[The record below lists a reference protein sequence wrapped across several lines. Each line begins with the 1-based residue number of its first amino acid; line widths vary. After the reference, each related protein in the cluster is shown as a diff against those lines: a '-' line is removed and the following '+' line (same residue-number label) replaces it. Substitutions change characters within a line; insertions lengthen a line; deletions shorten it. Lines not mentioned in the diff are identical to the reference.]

1 MGTSHNAGFTIIE
14 TMLFLAI
21 TGMLIAGLLVGVG
34 TSLNIQ
40 RYHDSVTSLKSFL
53 QSQYSA
59 VTNVENDRDGT
70 WNCNTSAA
78 TTQSGTTQ
86 NPGQS
91 DCVLIGRY
99 IMIDGGATT
108 VATVVANPPPDVN
121 GTSGDIGDLKAN
133 YTLGLSTVSEQI
145 DSLAWG
151 TVIAWPVAG
160 TSSQNEPSAPTNA
173 PMPRSIAILIIR
185 SPESGSVYTFTADNP
200 PAIGSMNNGKLKAM
214 LKIGVGTPPS
224 QEARTI
230 CVDSQGLVLASLN
243 MAVYL
248 HAYAT
253 DQTSVETRSN
263 DTSAALGSGLKC

>member
-1 MGTSHNAGFTIIE
+1 MGTSKHAGFTIIE

-40 RYHDSVTSLKSFL
+40 RYHDSVTSLQSFI

-59 VTNVENDRDGT
+59 INNVQNDRDNS
-70 WNCNTSAA
+70 WQCDASA
-78 TTQSGTTQ
+78 TTSQSGSSQ
-86 NPGQS
+86 NLGQS
-91 DCVLIGRY
+91 DCVVLGRY
-99 IMIDGGATT
+99 IVINGGSTSVTT
-108 VATVVANPPPDVN
+108 VNGYTASTATGN
-121 GTSGDIGDLKAN
+121 GDIADLKNN
-133 YTLGLSTVSEQI
+133 YTLGLSTVNVQT

-151 TVIAWPVAG
+151 TVIAWPVSG
-160 TSSQNEPSAPTNA
+160 SGFKLPST
-173 PMPRSIAILIIR
+173 PRSIAILIVR

-200 PAIGSMNNGKLKAM
+200 PAIGDVTDVNKM
-214 LKIGVGTPPS
+214 LKSMLVTGVGPVPS
-224 QEARTI
+224 QLQRTI
-230 CVDSQGLVLASLN
+230 CVDSQGLVSASLT

-263 DTSAALGSGLKC
+263 DVIKSLGGDTQC

>member
-34 TSLNIQ
+34 TSVNIQ
-40 RYHDSVTSLKSFL
+40 RYHDSVTSLKSFI

-59 VTNVENDRDGT
+59 ITNVENDRDSS
-70 WNCNTSAA
+70 WKCDASA
-78 TTQSGTTQ
+78 TTSQSGTTQ

-91 DCVLIGRY
+91 DCVVIGRY
-99 IMIDGGATT
+99 IVINGGSTIVTT
-108 VATVVANPPPDVN
+108 VDAYPPPNVS
-121 GTSGDIGDLKAN
+121 GTNGDIGDLKSN
-133 YTLGLSTVSEQI
+133 YTLGLSTVNQQT

-151 TVIAWPVAG
+151 TVIAWPVSGSGAQ
-160 TSSQNEPSAPTNA
+160 SPT
-173 PMPRSIAILIIR
+173 MPRSIAILIVR
-185 SPESGSVYTFTADNP
+185 SPETGSVYTFTADNP
-200 PAIGSMNNGKLKAM
+200 SDIATMTDAKLKAM
-214 LKIGVGTPPS
+214 LVTGTGPAPS
-224 QEARTI
+224 QEQRTI
-230 CVDSQGLVLASLN
+230 CVDSQGLVLPSLN

-263 DTSAALGSGLKC
+263 DVIKSLGGDTQC

>member
-21 TGMLIAGLLVGVG
+21 TGVLIASLLVGIG
-34 TSLNIQ
+34 TSVNIQ
-40 RYHDSVTSLKSFL
+40 RYHDSVTSLKSFI

-59 VTNVENDRDGT
+59 ITNVENDRNST
-70 WNCNTSAA
+70 WKCDSSAA
-78 TTQSGTTQ
+78 TSQSGTVQ

-99 IMIDGGATT
+99 IVIDGGATT
-108 VATVVANPPPDVN
+108 VASVVANPPADVN

-133 YTLGLSTVSEQI
+133 YTLGLSTVFQQT

-151 TVIAWPVAG
+151 TVIAWPVSG
-160 TSSQNEPSAPTNA
+160 TGAQKPTT
-173 PMPRSIAILIIR
+173 PRSIAILIVR
-185 SPESGSVYTFTADNP
+185 SPETGSVYTFTADNP
-200 PAIGSMNNGKLKAM
+200 PAISTMTDAKLKAM
-214 LKIGVGTPPS
+214 LVTGVGSPPS
-224 QEARTI
+224 QKQRTL
-230 CVDSQGLVLASLN
+230 CVDSQGLVIPSLT

-263 DTSAALGSGLKC
+263 DVIKSLGGDTQC